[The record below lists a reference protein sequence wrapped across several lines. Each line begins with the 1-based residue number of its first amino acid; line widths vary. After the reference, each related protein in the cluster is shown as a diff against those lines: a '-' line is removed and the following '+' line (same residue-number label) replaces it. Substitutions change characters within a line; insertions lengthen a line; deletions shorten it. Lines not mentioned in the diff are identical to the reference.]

1 MTIDN
6 AAPAPRT
13 YLFVPGDRPERF
25 DKALASAADAVVL
38 DLEDA
43 VLPADKPRA
52 RAAVAAGQVLP
63 LGTVLER
70 LAREHPGQ
78 VLKVELES
86 EHGRWIYEVRLLQ
99 SGGRLTKLYLDA
111 ATGETLARRDKER
124 DRDRHGAERR

>member
-1 MTIDN
+1 MLKTIRTTRL
-6 AAPAPRT
+6 AAGLLLALALAGAPAR
-13 YLFVPGDRPERF
+13 
-25 DKALASAADAVVL
+25 ADS
-38 DLEDA
+38 DHD
-43 VLPADKPRA
+43 RA
-52 RAAVAAGQVLP
+52 RAAVVAGQVLP

-124 DRDRHGAERR
+124 DRERHGAERR

>member
-1 MTIDN
+1 M
-6 AAPAPRT
+6 
-13 YLFVPGDRPERF
+13 RF
-25 DKALASAADAVVL
+25 DIHRRNL
-38 DLEDA
+38 
-43 VLPADKPRA
+43 
-52 RAAVAAGQVLP
+52 LP

-111 ATGETLARRDKER
+111 ATGEALAGRDKDR
-124 DRDRHGAERR
+124 DRDRNGAERR

>member
-1 MTIDN
+1 MLKPIRTTRL
-6 AAPAPRT
+6 APGLMLVLALALAGAPAR
-13 YLFVPGDRPERF
+13 
-25 DKALASAADAVVL
+25 ADS
-38 DLEDA
+38 DHD
-43 VLPADKPRA
+43 RA
-52 RAAVAAGQVLP
+52 RAAVQAGQVLP

-111 ATGETLARRDKER
+111 ATGETLARRDKDR
-124 DRDRHGAERR
+124 DRDRNGAERR